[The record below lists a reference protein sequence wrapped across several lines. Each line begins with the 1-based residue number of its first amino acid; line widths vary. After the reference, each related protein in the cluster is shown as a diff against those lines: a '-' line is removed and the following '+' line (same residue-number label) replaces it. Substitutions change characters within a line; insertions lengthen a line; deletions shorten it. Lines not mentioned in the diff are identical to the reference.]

1 MCARKQELLSM
12 QGTKLEPEKCR
23 VLILQRVAVSAA
35 AELLLDEQVS
45 TNTGPRSAARYKN
58 QFSHYKYIWLC
69 SSVSRVMASATS
81 GRRFVTSFRRIFFI
95 IFNLYEEMNQIVK
108 NNKNNKNNNNNN
120 N

>member
-1 MCARKQELLSM
+1 MCTRKQELLSM

-45 TNTGPRSAARYKN
+45 TNAGPRSAARYKN
-58 QFSHYKYIWLC
+58 QFSHYKYIW
-69 SSVSRVMASATS
+69 SVSRVMASATS

-95 IFNLYEEMNQIVK
+95 IFHLYEEMNQKVK

-120 N
+120 